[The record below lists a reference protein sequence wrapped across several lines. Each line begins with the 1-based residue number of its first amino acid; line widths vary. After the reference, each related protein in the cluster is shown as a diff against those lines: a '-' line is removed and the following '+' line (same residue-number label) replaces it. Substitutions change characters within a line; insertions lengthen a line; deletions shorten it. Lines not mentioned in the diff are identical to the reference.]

1 MPLRCLDHH
10 GTTLEANA
18 FTDDEWQA
26 LRLRSRSDVHL
37 RMPCCPTRA
46 VLKTSP
52 LGTRFFAHKARGSCD
67 WKPETEAHRHLKML
81 ALEAARDA
89 GWEAQTETTG
99 NTLDGE
105 RWTADVLAWKRDE
118 KLAVEIQWSGQSNEE
133 TWRRQRRYQRS
144 GVKGVWL
151 LRQPGWPISEELPAA
166 CLGGSV
172 SEGLNILVPRW
183 EGLRARDRKNSS
195 QWTQILHP
203 VEFMKALFER
213 RYLFGI
219 AHVDKVDL
227 DIRTGVMDCWK
238 CRRPTRIVTFL
249 VGQIGPHAVTLRLED
264 AEHLPELVARI
275 QGVLRLRK
283 DIGAIRERYSKTVGH
298 SYVANACAHCD
309 ALIGRFFEHE
319 AYYCQERSVGTVELN
334 LQRGGRDVLA
344 DDTGRWAVWDRNIA
358 PQYV

>member
-1 MPLRCLDHH
+1 MCGTLGRRRRLRPSRGGVQQARGGAKHGGRIVHRAGACEGLGGQGPLSTRPTGRGSGVRTVHRREPVPAPRGTRGSWRVPAFIMSHNEEAPEYGVGFCSPEGLGLSRSIAGWKPLSGLGYRIVENSPTTSSLRTSCGVADSHVADFDSSCGRRSPTAPAWSGSRRRRQPMPLRCLDHH

-52 LGTRFFAHKARGSCD
+52 LGTRFFAHKARGTCD

-99 NTLDGE
+99 NTPDGE
-105 RWTADVLAWKRDE
+105 RWAADVLAWKRDE

-166 CLGGSV
+166 CLG
-172 SEGLNILVPRW
+172 
-183 EGLRARDRKNSS
+183 
-195 QWTQILHP
+195 
-203 VEFMKALFER
+203 ALC
-213 RYLFGI
+213 GDPPWI
-219 AHVDKVDL
+219 
-227 DIRTGVMDCWK
+227 
-238 CRRPTRIVTFL
+238 P
-249 VGQIGPHAVTLRLED
+249 
-264 AEHLPELVARI
+264 
-275 QGVLRLRK
+275 
-283 DIGAIRERYSKTVGH
+283 
-298 SYVANACAHCD
+298 
-309 ALIGRFFEHE
+309 
-319 AYYCQERSVGTVELN
+319 
-334 LQRGGRDVLA
+334 
-344 DDTGRWAVWDRNIA
+344 
-358 PQYV
+358 